1 MRPPQ
6 LALYSILVEWYQCKA
21 EKMRH
26 KGLRIRWKESGVRLA
41 AAMEE
46 NKPIKDFQA
55 KVAKLLE
62 DANKQAKSAQAAVQ
76 NITSEMDKLKQQ
88 DKALVNFLFSFFFS
102 SVYLLRLIS
111 PGKQGKECSNIQD
124 NIATLHQEE
133 EASKKA
139 VRKLKD
145 SIARYERQLADL
157 DENAEVEA
165 APLIAQ
171 KVYSLSFVW
180 DRSFDDGNRRNFRA
194 K

>member
-1 MRPPQ
+1 M
-6 LALYSILVEWYQCKA
+6 
-21 EKMRH
+21 
-26 KGLRIRWKESGVRLA
+26 
-41 AAMEE
+41 
-46 NKPIKDFQA
+46 
-55 KVAKLLE
+55 
-62 DANKQAKSAQAAVQ
+62 
-76 NITSEMDKLKQQ
+76 
-88 DKALVNFLFSFFFS
+88 
-102 SVYLLRLIS
+102 LRLIS